1 MSCRLAET
9 SVSAI
14 TVSHVLTYRRPSACM
29 GTCSVSVRYD
39 NGNNVLFFK
48 LRYPNDRNFAYITV
62 ISELGT

>member
-14 TVSHVLTYRRPSACM
+14 TVSHVTYRRPSACM

-39 NGNNVLFFK
+39 NGNNVLFLM
-48 LRYPNDRNFAYITV
+48 LRYPNHRNFA
-62 ISELGT
+62 